1 MANDWLD
8 TTEAARRL
16 GVKPPT
22 LYAYVSRGQ
31 LRRRTAADG
40 RRSEYHPGDVA
51 SLAVRGRR
59 ARPAKASDVIVPTAL
74 TAITPEGPVYRGRR
88 ALDLAGTS
96 RFETVA
102 AHLWD
107 VEDVARWQAPD
118 EVLAAVRPLARPAG
132 AALDASQVL
141 LAATAAARAAD
152 PLGRAPGPA
161 GSQPRRE
168 VVAATGRALLIAA
181 VTGFDGAPEGSP
193 LAAAPLAERLATFL
207 TDGDA
212 TPGAT
217 GLVDAALVLL
227 ADHELAAS
235 TLAARVAASARCD
248 PYAVVLAGL
257 AVLSGPRHGA
267 ASRGVEQ
274 ALFAV
279 RDGRTPAAALADVLP
294 GAPVAFGFGH
304 SLYPDGDPRG
314 RHLFALL
321 DAHVPAARVA
331 PLRAILATAADRGL
345 PPPNIDAALAG
356 LTLALEA
363 PVGTGELLFAVARIA
378 GWLAHALEQ
387 YDEPGL
393 LRPKAV
399 YTGPPP
405 PA

>member
-59 ARPAKASDVIVPTAL
+59 ARPAKPSDVIVPTAI
-74 TAITPEGPVYRGRR
+74 TAITPDGPVYRGRR
-88 ALDLAGTS
+88 AVDLAGTA

-107 VEDVARWQAPD
+107 VDDVARWQAPD
-118 EVLAAVRPLARPAG
+118 EVLAAVRGLARPAG

-141 LAATAAARAAD
+141 LAVTAAARAAD
-152 PLGRAPGPA
+152 PLGRAPEPA
-161 GSQPRRE
+161 GTGPRRE
-168 VVAATGRALLIAA
+168 VVAATGRALLVAA
-181 VTGFDGAPEGSP
+181 VTGFDGAPAGA
-193 LAAAPLAERLATFL
+193 LAGAPLAERLAGFL
-207 TDGDA
+207 TGGRADA
-212 TPGAT
+212 AT
-217 GLVDAALVLL
+217 AQLVDAALVLL

-279 RDGRTPAAALADVLP
+279 RDGRPPAAALADTLP
-294 GAPVAFGFGH
+294 GAPVAYGFGH
-304 SLYPDGDPRG
+304 ALYPDGDPRG

-321 DAHVPAARVA
+321 DAHVPAARLA
-331 PLRAILATAADRGL
+331 PLRAVLATAADRGL

-399 YTGPPP
+399 YTGPPL